1 MGNSADNQQAIME
14 LNEQYI
20 EQHILSALK
29 EDVGEGD
36 YSSLAC
42 IPTSEQGKAKLVAKQ
57 ACVVCGID
65 IAGKVFELTDKDI
78 VFTPLMKDGQ
88 NAEKGDVLFRVEGS
102 AASILTAER
111 TALNYMQR
119 LSGIASTTAE
129 YVNLIKGT
137 STRLLDTRKTTPCMR
152 LLEKYAV
159 KTGGGTN
166 HRIGL
171 YDMIMLKDNHI
182 DFAGGIENA
191 IDKTLHYL
199 KENHLELKIEI
210 EVRDLD
216 ELRRVLAHGGVNRI
230 MLDNFSVED
239 TRKAVE
245 LIAQRY
251 ETESSGGI
259 TAENILSYARCG
271 VDYIS
276 VGALTHHIKS
286 VDLSLLT
293 DE

>member
-1 MGNSADNQQAIME
+1 ME

-42 IPTSEQGKAKLVAKQ
+42 IAPSEKGRAKLVAKQ
-57 ACVVCGID
+57 ACVICGID
-65 IAGKVFELTDKDI
+65 IARKVFELTDKGI

-88 NAEKGDVLFRVEGS
+88 RAEKGDVVFRLEGS
-102 AASILTAER
+102 AASILTGER

-119 LSGIASTTAE
+119 LSGIATTTAK
-129 YVNLIKGT
+129 YAGLIKG
-137 STRLLDTRKTTPCMR
+137 SSARLLDTRKTTPGMR
-152 LLEKYAV
+152 AFEKYAV

-166 HRIGL
+166 HRMGL

-182 DFAGGIENA
+182 DFAGGIEKA
-191 IDKTLHYL
+191 LDKTQHYL
-199 KENHLELKIEI
+199 KDKGLDLKIEI
-210 EVRDLD
+210 EVRNLE
-216 ELRRVLAHGGVNRI
+216 ELQRVLAHGGVDRI
-230 MLDNFSVED
+230 MLDNFSIED
-239 TRKAVE
+239 TQKAVK
-245 LIAQRY
+245 IVGHRY
-251 ETESSGGI
+251 EIESSGGI
-259 TAENILSYARCG
+259 TSENILSYALCG

-276 VGALTHHIKS
+276 VGALTHHINS
-286 VDLSLLT
+286 IDLSLLA

>member
-1 MGNSADNQQAIME
+1 ME

-42 IPTSEQGKAKLVAKQ
+42 IAPSEKGKAKLVAKQ
-57 ACVVCGID
+57 ACVICGID
-65 IAGKVFELTDKDI
+65 IARKVFELTDKGI

-88 NAEKGDVLFRVEGS
+88 RAEKGDIVFRLEGS
-102 AASILTAER
+102 AASILTGER

-119 LSGIASTTAE
+119 LSGIATTTAE
-129 YVNLIKGT
+129 YAGLIKG
-137 STRLLDTRKTTPCMR
+137 SSARLLDTRKTTPGMR
-152 LLEKYAV
+152 AFEKYAV

-166 HRIGL
+166 HRMGL

-182 DFAGGIENA
+182 DFAGGIEKA
-191 IDKTLHYL
+191 IDKTQHYL
-199 KENHLELKIEI
+199 KDKGLDLKIEI
-210 EVRDLD
+210 EVRNLE
-216 ELRRVLAHGGVNRI
+216 ELQRVLAHGGVDRI
-230 MLDNFSVED
+230 MLDNFSIED
-239 TRKAVE
+239 TQRAVK
-245 LIAQRY
+245 IVGHRY
-251 ETESSGGI
+251 EIESSGGI
-259 TAENILSYARCG
+259 TSENILSYALCG

-276 VGALTHHIKS
+276 VGALTHHINS
-286 VDLSLLT
+286 IDLSLLA

>member
-42 IPTSEQGKAKLVAKQ
+42 IPSTERGKAKLVAKQ

-88 NAEKGDVLFRVEGS
+88 KAEKGDVLFRVEGS

-251 ETESSGGI
+251 EAESSGGI

-286 VDLSLLT
+286 IDLSLLT